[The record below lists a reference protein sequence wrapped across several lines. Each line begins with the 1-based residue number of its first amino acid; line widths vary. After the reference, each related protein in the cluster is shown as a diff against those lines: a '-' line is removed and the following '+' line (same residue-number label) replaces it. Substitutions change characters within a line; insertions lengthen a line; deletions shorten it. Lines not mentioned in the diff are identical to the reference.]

1 MGYWGT
7 VIESDV
13 RESGGILKELG
24 KDLGEELGVEVGEE
38 LEKCGGV
45 GEDYVW
51 GDGGDQG
58 ERMKIFTPFRLEGTG
73 LFIV

>member
-7 VIESDV
+7 VIESNV

-24 KDLGEELGVEVGEE
+24 KDLGEELGEE
-38 LEKCGGV
+38 LEKFGGV
-45 GEDYVW
+45 GED
-51 GDGGDQG
+51 QG
-58 ERMKIFTPFRLEGTG
+58 KRMKIFTPFRLEGTG

>member
-24 KDLGEELGVEVGEE
+24 KDLGEELGEE
-38 LEKCGGV
+38 LEKFGGV

-51 GDGGDQG
+51 GDGEDQG